1 MRQTQ
6 QEEDENLRHELDN
19 ELDSIRSLLFA
30 APQAETPAGP
40 STNAPASL
48 PVSAAPQPED
58 QDKEYDQYVRELALD
73 RRAKPKDRTK
83 TEEEQA
89 LEEKEALE
97 KAEKRRLRRMRGE
110 ESESED
116 EQPKGKRKQA
126 RPRGGDDLDDD
137 FHDEEQEW
145 GGLGAGLDNDVAMA
159 GAEDHA
165 DAYEQ
170 GEDEDS
176 EEDGEE
182 EDSDDS
188 EDDQEGSVA
197 DEFES
202 ASEDGGEEDGEEG
215 ESEALVATKRTRHK
229 KSTPTAKELPYT
241 FPCPET
247 HDEFLEILED
257 IDEKDVPTVVKRIRT
272 LHHPSLA
279 EDNKFKLQVCPDARD
294 LRGWALISIHG
305 SGSQHCSH

>member
-48 PVSAAPQPED
+48 PVSAASQPED

-116 EQPKGKRKQA
+116 
-126 RPRGGDDLDDD
+126 DD
-137 FHDEEQEW
+137 
-145 GGLGAGLDNDVAMA
+145 
-159 GAEDHA
+159 
-165 DAYEQ
+165 
-170 GEDEDS
+170 
-176 EEDGEE
+176 
-182 EDSDDS
+182 
-188 EDDQEGSVA
+188 
-197 DEFES
+197 
-202 ASEDGGEEDGEEG
+202 ASEGASESGD
-215 ESEALVATKRTRHK
+215 ESEL
-229 KSTPTAKELPYT
+229 
-241 FPCPET
+241 
-247 HDEFLEILED
+247 
-257 IDEKDVPTVVKRIRT
+257 DEKAVWKVCW
-272 LHHPSLA
+272 LGWSLT
-279 EDNKFKLQVCPDARD
+279 
-294 LRGWALISIHG
+294 
-305 SGSQHCSH
+305 